1 MTLERWGLSERYHE
15 TSKDFTFHAVKNRQ
29 APGREIYVLVI
40 GEASRADSWSLFGY
54 DRETTPRLEKREGV
68 VPFSNVLTQ
77 SNATHKSVPII
88 LSPASAANYDS
99 IYVQNEPDHRFQ
111 GGRIP
116 DLVPVEPGTRTRSL
130 IDFFSEEAER
140 PASIFLRAK
149 GNCIPITVPTARC
162 CRVSARSSN
171 RATATC

>member
-54 DRETTPRLEKREGV
+54 DRETTPGWEKREGV

-77 SNATHKSVPII
+77 SNATHRAYRSSCHPLRQPITIRSMCKKSLITAFKEAGFQTWY
-88 LSPASAANYDS
+88 LS
-99 IYVQNEPDHRFQ
+99 R
-111 GGRIP
+111 
-116 DLVPVEPGTRTRSL
+116 PGTEPFADRLLLRRGRTPHRY
-130 IDFFSEEAER
+130 F
-140 PASIFLRAK
+140 
-149 GNCIPITVPTARC
+149 
-162 CRVSARSSN
+162 SAR
-171 RATATC
+171 RGTVYR

>member
-1 MTLERWGLSERYHE
+1 M
-15 TSKDFTFHAVKNRQ
+15 KNRQ

-99 IYVQNEPDHRFQ
+99 IYVQK
-111 GGRIP
+111 
-116 DLVPVEPGTRTRSL
+116 SL
-130 IDFFSEEAER
+130 ITAFKEAGFQTWYLSNQVPNPFADR
-140 PASIFLRAK
+140 LLLRR
-149 GNCIPITVPTARC
+149 GRTPHRYF
-162 CRVSARSSN
+162 SAR
-171 RATATC
+171 RGTVYR